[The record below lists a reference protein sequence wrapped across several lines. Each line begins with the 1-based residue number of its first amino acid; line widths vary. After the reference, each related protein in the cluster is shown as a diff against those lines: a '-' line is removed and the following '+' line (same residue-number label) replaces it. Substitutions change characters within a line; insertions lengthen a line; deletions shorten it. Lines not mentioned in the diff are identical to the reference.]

1 VTFELQA
8 LAITEAQFQQRVI
21 DLATLTGWHVTH
33 FRAVF
38 TGGRWRT
45 PLTGHA
51 GAPDLV
57 LARGGRV
64 ILAELKTERGRLTAE
79 QKAWLA
85 ALGPHGRIW
94 RPSDWQSIVAEL
106 KRMTASSACRQIR
119 RSPLSR

>member
-1 VTFELQA
+1 MTAYELQGSPP
-8 LAITEAQFQQRVI
+8 ITEAAFQQRIV

-51 GAPDLV
+51 GFPDLV
-57 LARGGRV
+57 LARNGV
-64 ILAELKTERGRLTAE
+64 VLHAELKTDRGRLTAE
-79 QKAWLA
+79 QKAWLH

-94 RPSDWQSIVAEL
+94 RPSDWDAIVATL
-106 KRMTASSACRQIR
+106 RRQEQ
-119 RSPLSR
+119 P